1 MTPYDAPPGTSDAR
15 ATARAV
21 RRGERCAEEVLEAHL
36 EVVARLNAEVNALV
50 HVDAEGALAAAR
62 ALDERVAAGIRPG
75 ALAGVPVVVKDNI
88 DVGGQT
94 TAAGSAGRLPVSA
107 VRDATVVTR
116 LRAAD
121 AILLGRANM
130 DELAM
135 GASTQTSAFG
145 PTRNPL
151 DHRRSPGGSSGGSA
165 AAVASGMAPL
175 ALGTDTGG
183 SVREPASQCGLVGI
197 APSQGRFPM
206 RGVLPFAPGFD
217 TVGPLGRSVG
227 DVRLATEVL
236 VGRRLRSR
244 LGGRV
249 RLGVPQELCGPAN
262 QPGVLERFDEALE
275 RLRGLGCVVDPV
287 SLPTAPRGLDA
298 YMKLTSVAALPVL
311 RQGVQTPHAGAE
323 VVRRHEY
330 ADHLRRHGRDL
341 LEAAERDRHWLRA
354 ETRAALAE
362 HDLLVSPTMPTT
374 APLLFG
380 DLTPEDLTDP
390 MARPYTDCW
399 TVVTSLGGFPS
410 LSVPMGTSPAD
421 GMPVGLMLAGPPGS
435 DADLLA
441 LGARFLGEPGG

>member
-1 MTPYDAPPGTSDAR
+1 MTTYDAPVGTRDAR
-15 ATARAV
+15 AIVHAV
-21 RRGERCAEEVLEAHL
+21 RRGQRSAEDVVEEHL
-36 EVVARLNAEVNALV
+36 EVIARENPGVNALV

-62 ALDERVAAGIRPG
+62 ALDERVAAGIRTG
-75 ALAGVPVVVKDNI
+75 GLAGVPVAVKDNI
-88 DVGGQT
+88 DVGGQVT
-94 TAAGSAGRLPVSA
+94 SAGSAGRLPVSA

-135 GASTQTSAFG
+135 GASTQTSAYG

-165 AAVASGMAPL
+165 AAVAAGMVPL
-175 ALGTDTGG
+175 SLGTDTGG
-183 SVREPASQCGLVGI
+183 SIREPASQCGLVGM
-197 APSQGRFPM
+197 APSQGRAAM

-217 TVGPLGRSVG
+217 TVGPLGHSVA
-227 DVRLATEVL
+227 DVRLAAEVL
-236 VGRRLRSR
+236 SGRRLRSR
-244 LGGRV
+244 LGARP
-249 RLGVPQELCGPAN
+249 RLGVPRELCGSAN
-262 QPGVLERFDEALE
+262 QPGVLERFDAALH
-275 RLRGLGCVVDPV
+275 RLREVGCELVPV

-311 RQGVQTPHAGAE
+311 RQGVQTPNAGAE

-330 ADHLRRHGRDL
+330 ADHLRRHARDL
-341 LEAAERDRHWLRA
+341 LDEAARDRDRLRA
-354 ETRAALAE
+354 ETATVLAE
-362 HDLLVSPTMPTT
+362 CDLLVSPTMPTT

-399 TVVTSLGGFPS
+399 TVVTSLSGIPS
-410 LSVPMGTSPAD
+410 LSVPMGTSSYD
-421 GMPVGLMLAGPPGS
+421 GMPVGLMLTGPAGS
-435 DADLLA
+435 DAELLA
-441 LGARFLGEPGG
+441 LGARFLGEPTG

>member
-1 MTPYDAPPGTSDAR
+1 MTTYDAPLGLRDAR
-15 ATARAV
+15 ALALAV
-21 RRGERCAEEVLEAHL
+21 RRGECSAEEVTLAHL
-36 EVVARLNAEVNALV
+36 EVVARENGRVNALV

-62 ALDERVAAGIRPG
+62 ALDERLSSGVRPG
-75 ALAGVPVVVKDNI
+75 ALAGVPVAVKDNI
-88 DVGGQT
+88 DVGGQVT
-94 TAAGSAGRLPVSA
+94 SAGAAGRPPVSA
-107 VRDATVVTR
+107 TRDATVVTR

-145 PTRNPL
+145 PTFNPL

-165 AAVASGMAPL
+165 AAVAAGMVPL
-175 ALGTDTGG
+175 SLGTDTGG

-197 APSQGRFPM
+197 APTQGRLPL

-217 TVGPLGRSVG
+217 TVGPIGHTVA
-227 DVRLATEVL
+227 DVLLVTEVL
-236 VGRRLRSR
+236 LGRRLRPR
-244 LGGRV
+244 LPGRV
-249 RLGVPQELCGPAN
+249 RLGVPRELCGPAN

-275 RLRGLGCVVDPV
+275 RLRALGCEVSPV

-298 YMKLTSVAALPVL
+298 YMKLTSVAVLPVL
-311 RQGVQTPHAGAE
+311 RHLVQAPHAGAE

-330 ADHLRRHGRDL
+330 ADDLRRRGRDL
-341 LEAAERDRHWLRA
+341 LEAAEQDRARLRE
-354 ETRAALAE
+354 ETAAALAQC
-362 HDLLVSPTMPTT
+362 DLLVSPTMPTT

-380 DLTPEDLTDP
+380 DLAPEDLTDP

-399 TVVTSLGGFPS
+399 TVVTSLVGVPS
-410 LSVPMGTSPAD
+410 LSVPMGTSAAD
-421 GMPVGLMLAGPPGS
+421 GMPVGMMVAGPRGS

-441 LGARFLGEPGG
+441 LGARFLGETGP

>member
-1 MTPYDAPPGTSDAR
+1 MRAPEAGAHALSR
-15 ATARAV
+15 SV
-21 RRGERCAEEVLEAHL
+21 RRGERTAHEVVEAHL
-36 EVVARLNAEVNALV
+36 EVVARENPAVNALV
-50 HVDAEGALAAAR
+50 QVDAEGALSAAR
-62 ALDERVAAGIRPG
+62 ALDERIASGVRPG
-75 ALAGVPVVVKDNI
+75 TLAGAPVAVKDNI
-88 DVGGQT
+88 DVGGQVT
-94 TAAGSAGRLPVSA
+94 SAGSAGRPPVSA
-107 VRDATVVTR
+107 TRDATVVTR

-145 PTRNPL
+145 PTYNPL

-165 AAVASGMAPL
+165 AAVAAGMVPV

-197 APSQGRFPM
+197 APSQGRVPL

-217 TVGPLGRSVG
+217 TVGPLGRSVA
-227 DVRLATEVL
+227 DVRLVLEVL
-236 VGRRLRSR
+236 LGRRLRPR
-244 LGGRV
+244 LPARV
-249 RLGVPQELCGPAN
+249 RLGVPTELCGPAN
-262 QPGVLERFDEALE
+262 QPGVLSRLDEALD
-275 RLRGLGCVVDPV
+275 RLRSLGCEVRPV
-287 SLPTAPRGLDA
+287 ALPTAPRGLDA

-311 RQGVQTPHAGAE
+311 REGVQTPNAGAE

-330 ADHLRRHGRDL
+330 ADDLRRRGRDL
-341 LEAAERDRHWLRA
+341 LDAAHRDRARLRVEAA
-354 ETRAALAE
+354 AALARC
-362 HDLLVSPTMPTT
+362 DLLVCPTMPTT
-374 APLLFG
+374 APLLWG

-399 TVVTSLGGFPS
+399 TVVTSLVGIPA

-421 GMPVGLMLAGPPGS
+421 GMPVGLMLAGPRGS

-441 LGARFLGEPGG
+441 LGARFLGEPLP